1 MPIAALLLVV
11 LAAFAHAIWNLLAK
25 RAAMNPHFIWFSSL
39 VETLVVLPLALWA
52 LEHSWVQLWWR
63 GAIFLF
69 ITGVL
74 ELLYAKSLLHG
85 YRVGDLSVVYP
96 LARGTGALLSF
107 VGAILI
113 LGEGSSTVAAG
124 GAVLV
129 TSGILVVT
137 SALSKHRRGWSG
149 AWWGVL
155 TGLMIAGYML
165 VDGYLIRALRVSP
178 ILVAY
183 AGHFFRFAALSPG
196 AWRDRAALPDEYRR
210 CWREALGVGVLTPAA
225 FILVLLAIR
234 IAPVSRVAPA
244 REMSMV
250 IGAFLGSQ
258 LLNEGHLVRRLTGTA
273 LIAAGVA
280 GLALG

>member
-1 MPIAALLLVV
+1 MPLAALVLVV

-25 RAAMNPHFIWFSSL
+25 RAALNPHFIWLSSL
-39 VETLVVLPLALWA
+39 VENLAVFPVALWA
-52 LEHSWVQLWWR
+52 LMHSWVQLGWR
-63 GAIFLF
+63 AVVLLF

-74 ELLYAKSLLHG
+74 ELLYSMSLLHG

-96 LARGTGALLSF
+96 LARGTGSLLSF
-107 VGAILI
+107 LGAILI

-137 SALSKHRRGWSG
+137 GALSKHRRGWSG

-155 TGLMIAGYML
+155 TGLIIAGYML
-165 VDGYLIRALRVSP
+165 VDGSLIRALRVSP
-178 ILVAY
+178 IVVAY

-196 AWRDRAALPDEYRR
+196 AWRDRAALPEEYRR
-210 CWREALGVGVLTPAA
+210 CWREALEVGVLTPAA
-225 FILVLLAIR
+225 FILVLFAMR

-244 REMSMV
+244 REMSMM
-250 IGAFLGSQ
+250 IGAFLGSRF
-258 LLNEGHLVRRLTGTA
+258 LNEGHLVPRLTGTA